1 MGYVFLLAIALVIV
15 MRSTTAAERRVYFQK
30 ALKSLDKVLFRVQ
43 IWWRDIEP
51 FRAALRARTRIA
63 PITPV
68 IVLANLVVL
77 VGMVIRPQLLNDAD
91 PLISWGAN
99 FGPLT
104 ANGEWWRLITTLFV
118 HASVL
123 DLVVYILAFVPLG
136 LMLERIVGP
145 IAFAAVYLLAGL
157 FSSLFMLSAFPVA
170 VTSGAAGAVAGVYA
184 FMLAVLLWGVSQR
197 PRLVLPLIT
206 IKLLAV
212 CGGLF
217 VAYSWLTGAAAVVV
231 VGSTIGLLA
240 GLTAA
245 RGVNTRRLPAVRLAA
260 TVATMACVAI
270 VTAVPLRGITD
281 ARRDIEVIIETETQT
296 SQAFK
301 AALQDFTEGRM
312 TDKALA
318 VVIERVIL
326 PEIDY
331 VSTRLAQV
339 DRNMVPR
346 DQVPMIRSAE
356 EYLKLRHE
364 SWTLRANALRGGK
377 MSILWIADQKE
388 VLSLEAL
395 RRVKSEMMPAGKP
408 QQ

>member
-1 MGYVFLLAIALVIV
+1 MSYLLLLAVALVIV
-15 MRSTTAAERRVYFQK
+15 MRSTTAAERRQHL
-30 ALKSLDKVLFRVQ
+30 LKVLRSIDTVLFRAQ

-68 IVLANLVVL
+68 IVLANLAVV
-77 VGMVIRPQLLNDAD
+77 VGMSIHPQLLNDPD

-99 FGPLT
+99 FGPRT

-118 HASVL
+118 HASIF
-123 DLVVYILAFVPLG
+123 DLLVCLLAFVPLA
-136 LMLERIVGP
+136 LILERIVGP
-145 IAFAAVYLLAGL
+145 VAFAAVYLTAGL

-170 VTSGAAGAVAGVYA
+170 VSSGAAGAVAGVYA
-184 FMLAVLLWGVSQR
+184 FMLAVLLWGISQR
-197 PRLVLPLIT
+197 PRLVLPLST

-212 CGGLF
+212 CGGVF
-217 VAYSWLTGAAAVVV
+217 VAYSWLTGAAAVVF
-231 VGSTIGLLA
+231 VGFTSGLLA

-245 RGVNTRRLPAVRLAA
+245 RGVNTRRLPAVRMAA

-296 SQAFK
+296 ARAFK
-301 AALQDFTEGRM
+301 AALEDFTEGRM

-318 VVIERVIL
+318 VVIDRVIV
-326 PEIDY
+326 PELEY
-331 VSTRLAQV
+331 VSARLGQV

-346 DQVPMIRSAE
+346 DQRPMITNAE
-356 EYLKLRHE
+356 EYLKLRSE
-364 SWTLRANALRGGK
+364 SWTLRANALRSGK

-388 VLSLEAL
+388 ALSLEAL
-395 RRVKSEMMPAGKP
+395 RRVKSGTSTVKNP
-408 QQ
+408 